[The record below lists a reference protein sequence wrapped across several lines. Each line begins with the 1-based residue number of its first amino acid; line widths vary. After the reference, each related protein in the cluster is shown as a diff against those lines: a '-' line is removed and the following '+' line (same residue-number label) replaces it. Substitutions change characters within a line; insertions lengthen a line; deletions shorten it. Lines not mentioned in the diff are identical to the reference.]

1 MKIAIFGLGYV
12 GLTGAA
18 CLLKGGHSILGIDA
32 SDKKIATLLEG
43 KCPIYEPGVADLL
56 AEGRAQNRFRVSD
69 RIPEEF
75 SDVEVAFVCV
85 GTPSS
90 ATGSHNMNYIAEVT
104 RQIAE
109 ACTASEA
116 APLTVCYR
124 STVVPGTM
132 ERLVAPIF
140 SAFGKDRC
148 VDIVYNPE
156 FMRESTAIA
165 DYFEPSRIVVGT
177 SDGSANAALQ
187 TLYKDIQAPY
197 FNVHYKE
204 AEVIKLL
211 DNTFHALKTAFGNE
225 MGRLCAAS
233 GIDVQAVHEIF
244 VADTK
249 LNISKR
255 YLRPGAAFGGSCLP
269 KDVRAFSS
277 LATRCH
283 VQTPIVDAILRSN
296 DAHKSYCFTK
306 VKQGLQPGA
315 KLLVNG
321 LSFKKNTDDLRESP
335 FVDLVEHLIE
345 AGYDVMVHDPNVT
358 VGTLIGQNLTFA
370 FQSLPDLKRILL
382 DLPAVER
389 MSFDRLV
396 DVRGD
401 VDPKLAARCKS
412 CVSIAQWQ

>member
-18 CLLKGGHSILGIDA
+18 CLLKGGHTILGIDA
-32 SDKKIATLLEG
+32 SDKKIASLLEG
-43 KCPIYEPGVADLL
+43 QCPIYEPGVAELL
-56 AEGRAQNRFRVSD
+56 AEGQAKNTFRVSS

-75 SDVEVAFVCV
+75 AEVEIAFVCV

-109 ACTASEA
+109 ACTATA
-116 APLTVCYR
+116 DQPLTVCYR
-124 STVVPGTM
+124 STVVPGTI
-132 ERLVAPIF
+132 EKLVAPIF
-140 SAFGKDRC
+140 SAFGKEQ
-148 VDIVYNPE
+148 VVEIVYNPE

-177 SDGSANAALQ
+177 KDGQENAKLKQ
-187 TLYKDIQAPY
+187 IYEGIQSPY
-197 FNVHYKE
+197 FNVSYKE
-204 AEVIKLL
+204 SEVIKLL

-233 GIDVQAVHEIF
+233 GIDVETVHEIF
-244 VADTK
+244 VSDTK

-296 DAHKSYCFTK
+296 DAHKSYCFAK
-306 VKQGLQPGA
+306 VTQGLQPQA
-315 KLLVNG
+315 KILVNG

-345 AGYDVMVHDPNVT
+345 ADYDVTVHDPNVT
-358 VGTLIGQNLTFA
+358 LGALIGQNLTFA
-370 FQSLPDLKRILL
+370 FQSLPDLQRILVDL
-382 DLPAVER
+382 DTVET
-389 MSFDRLV
+389 MTFDRLV
-396 DVRGD
+396 DVRGT
-401 VDPKLAARCKS
+401 VDPRLAARCSS
-412 CVSIAQWQ
+412 CVSIAQWR

>member
-1 MKIAIFGLGYV
+1 
-12 GLTGAA
+12 
-18 CLLKGGHSILGIDA
+18 
-32 SDKKIATLLEG
+32 
-43 KCPIYEPGVADLL
+43 
-56 AEGRAQNRFRVSD
+56 
-69 RIPEEF
+69 
-75 SDVEVAFVCV
+75 
-85 GTPSS
+85 
-90 ATGSHNMNYIAEVT
+90 
-104 RQIAE
+104 
-109 ACTASEA
+109 
-116 APLTVCYR
+116 
-124 STVVPGTM
+124 
-132 ERLVAPIF
+132 
-140 SAFGKDRC
+140 
-148 VDIVYNPE
+148 
-156 FMRESTAIA
+156 
-165 DYFEPSRIVVGT
+165 
-177 SDGSANAALQ
+177 
-187 TLYKDIQAPY
+187 
-197 FNVHYKE
+197 
-204 AEVIKLL
+204 
-211 DNTFHALKTAFGNE
+211 

-306 VKQGLQPGA
+306 VTQGLQPGA

-382 DLPAVER
+382 DLPAVES